1 LPNVMN
7 IGSKNPLGMKKVVL
21 LACGSF
27 NPITNMH
34 LRMFEI
40 AKDAL
45 HKNGNYQV
53 VGGIISPVND
63 SYGKKDLIPAKH
75 RCQMVRMA
83 LEKNDWIQLDT
94 WECQQSSWLETAKV
108 LSHHKQNI
116 LNNLAANRKRKFE
129 ESQPSSKDSLAEANV
144 ELKLLCGADL
154 LESFGT
160 PGLWKDED
168 IEEIVGKF
176 GLVCISRSGSDPQ
189 KFIYDNDVLTKNANN
204 IHLVTEWIQNE
215 ISSTKIRRALRRK
228 ESVRYLLQDSVID
241 YIHLH
246 SLYGTAPRKANSQ
259 IILLSEPHFVDN
271 RQCYSFFCGRN
282 SGFGEAGGGGGG
294 NAHLNDAEN
303 MRKKA
308 EVQIVNANQ

>member
-1 LPNVMN
+1 MN

-45 HKNGNYQV
+45 HKNGNYQVGPSMASSRLRVLKILNEFNRKGKISCWPQV

-108 LSHHKQNI
+108 LAHHKQNI
-116 LNNLAANRKRKFE
+116 LNNVAANRKRKLDE
-129 ESQPSSKDSLAEANV
+129 IQPAISDSLAGKVVRSFEM
-144 ELKLLCGADL
+144 LFWSLRILFSFDL
-154 LESFGT
+154 
-160 PGLWKDED
+160 
-168 IEEIVGKF
+168 
-176 GLVCISRSGSDPQ
+176 
-189 KFIYDNDVLTKNANN
+189 
-204 IHLVTEWIQNE
+204 
-215 ISSTKIRRALRRK
+215 
-228 ESVRYLLQDSVID
+228 
-241 YIHLH
+241 
-246 SLYGTAPRKANSQ
+246 
-259 IILLSEPHFVDN
+259 
-271 RQCYSFFCGRN
+271 
-282 SGFGEAGGGGGG
+282 
-294 NAHLNDAEN
+294 
-303 MRKKA
+303 
-308 EVQIVNANQ
+308 

>member
-1 LPNVMN
+1 MNV
-7 IGSKNPLGMKKVVL
+7 GAKNPLAMKKVVL

-53 VGGIISPVND
+53 IGGIISPVND

-108 LSHHKQNI
+108 LAHHKQNI
-116 LNNLAANRKRKFE
+116 INNLAANRKRKLD
-129 ESQPSSKDSLAEANV
+129 ESQPAPNESSQADSNV

-176 GLVCISRSGSDPQ
+176 GLVCISRAGTDPQ
-189 KFIYDNDVLTKNANN
+189 KFIYDNDVLTKHVNN

-241 YIHLH
+241 YIHLN

-259 IILLSEPHFVDN
+259 IILLSDSHMADN
-271 RQCYSFFCGRN
+271 RQCYSFFCGR
-282 SGFGEAGGGGGG
+282 SVGFGGGGGG

-308 EVQIVNANQ
+308 EVQIVSASQ

>member
-1 LPNVMN
+1 MN
-7 IGSKNPLGMKKVVL
+7 IGSKNPFGMKKVVL

-40 AKDAL
+40 ARDAL
-45 HKNGNYQV
+45 HKSGSYQV

-63 SYGKKDLIPAKH
+63 AYGKKDLTSAKH
-75 RCQMVRMA
+75 RCQMVRLA

-94 WECQQSSWLETAKV
+94 WECQQTSWLETAKV
-108 LSHHKQNI
+108 LAHHKQN
-116 LNNLAANRKRKFE
+116 LLSQAAACRKRKLD
-129 ESQPSSKDSLAEANV
+129 ESTTITPDSLADFNI

-176 GLVCISRSGSDPQ
+176 GLVCISRQGSDPH
-189 KFIYDNDVLTKNANN
+189 KFIYDHDVLTKHSNN
-204 IHLVTEWIQNE
+204 ILLVTEWIQNE
-215 ISSTKIRRALRRK
+215 ISSTKIRRALKRK

-241 YIHLH
+241 YIHGH
-246 SLYGTAPRKANSQ
+246 CLYGSSPRKAGSQ
-259 IILLSEPHFVDN
+259 VIMLSDSNVTDN
-271 RQCYSFFCGRN
+271 RQCYTIFCGGK
-282 SGFGEAGGGGGG
+282 SEGG
-294 NAHLNDAEN
+294 NAVVNDPEN
-303 MRKKA
+303 IQKKT
-308 EVQIVNANQ
+308 EVQIINGGQ